1 MCPSIVFGSM
11 HMTTPS
17 RTSLLVVGVGGTTR
31 ANSSSQKA
39 LHVALRAAEAAGA
52 ETTLLTGSQL
62 QFPIYEPSEQTR
74 TEDAKRFIDLLRRA
88 HGLIIASP
96 GYHGSVSGLIKNA
109 LDYIED
115 LRDSDP
121 PYLDGRAVGCIA
133 CALGWQAA
141 GTTLAAMRSI
151 VHALRGWPT
160 PMGAAIN
167 SALPVFDEDGS
178 CADELAKFQLELVGR
193 QVVEF
198 ARMRASACAD
208 NELQWAGKM
217 GTA

>member
-1 MCPSIVFGSM
+1 MKTALRMRLLIVGM
-11 HMTTPS
+11 
-17 RTSLLVVGVGGTTR
+17 GGTTR
-31 ANSSSQKA
+31 ANSSSHKA

-52 ETTLLTGSQL
+52 ETTLFTGSQL
-62 QFPIYEPSEQTR
+62 QFPIYAPSGQTR

-88 HGLIIASP
+88 HGLVIASP

-141 GTTLAAMRSI
+141 GTTLVTMRSI

-178 CADELAKFQLELVGR
+178 CADESTKFQLELVGR
-193 QVVEF
+193 QVFEF
-198 ARMRASACAD
+198 ARMRASECVD
-208 NELQWAGKM
+208 NELRCARKM
-217 GTA
+217 GAA

>member
-1 MCPSIVFGSM
+1 MVYGSM
-11 HMTTPS
+11 QMTAAS
-17 RTSLLVVGVGGTTR
+17 RTQLLVVGIGGTTR

-39 LHVALRAAEAAGA
+39 LHVALQAAEAAGA
-52 ETTLLTGSQL
+52 ETILVTGAQL
-62 QFPIYEPSEQTR
+62 QFPIYEPSETTR
-74 TEDAKRFIDLLRRA
+74 TEDASRFIDLLRRSQ
-88 HGLIIASP
+88 GLVIASP
-96 GYHGSVSGLIKNA
+96 GYHGSISGLIKNA

-141 GTTLAAMRSI
+141 GTTLVAMRSI

-167 SALPVFDEDGS
+167 SALPLFDDNGT
-178 CADELAKFQLELVGR
+178 CADSSAKFQLELIGQ

-198 ARMRASACAD
+198 ARMRANACPDDELGRDLEKRSAAR
-208 NELQWAGKM
+208 
-217 GTA
+217 

>member
-1 MCPSIVFGSM
+1 MNI
-11 HMTTPS
+11 PS
-17 RTSLLVVGVGGTTR
+17 RTRPLIVGLGGTTR
-31 ANSSSQKA
+31 ANSSSQRA
-39 LHVALRAAEAAGA
+39 LHVALKAAEAAGA
-52 ETTLLTGSQL
+52 ETMLCTGRQL
-62 QFPIYEPSEQTR
+62 MFPIYEPSEMTR
-74 TEDAKRFIDLLRRA
+74 TDDAKRFLELLRRSN
-88 HGLIIASP
+88 GLVIASP

-115 LRDSDP
+115 LRDSTP

-141 GTTLAAMRSI
+141 GTTLVAMRSI

-167 SALPVFDEDGS
+167 TASPLFDDDGG
-178 CADELAKFQLELVGR
+178 CADQTAKFQLELIGR

-198 ARMRASACAD
+198 ARMRVGARAD
-208 NELQWAGKM
+208 AGCGNM
-217 GTA
+217 A